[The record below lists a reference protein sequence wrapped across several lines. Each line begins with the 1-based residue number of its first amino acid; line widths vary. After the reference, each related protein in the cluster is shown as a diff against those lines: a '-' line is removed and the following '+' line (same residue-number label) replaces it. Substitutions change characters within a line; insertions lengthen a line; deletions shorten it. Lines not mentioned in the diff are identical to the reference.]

1 MAQYAK
7 TLVAVATAVLVTLS
21 ALLGEGGDAGGLTL
35 ADWITVLLAG
45 LGAVGVYVV
54 PNAPDVSELD
64 GAERGPDDF
73 REE

>member
-7 TLVAVATAVLVTLS
+7 TVVAVATAILVALS

-35 ADWITVLLAG
+35 GDWITVALAG
-45 LGAVGVYVV
+45 LGALGVYAV

-64 GAERGPDDF
+64 DEERGPDDF
-73 REE
+73 